1 MREKTERERAPYWK
15 QIVFVLTAGWIVI
28 WIYRT
33 ILTPIYPIIS
43 SFFGGASDASLG
55 NISSF
60 YFLGYVCMQIPSG
73 ILVDR
78 LGKKKILIPGFLLLG
93 IGTLVVALS
102 QRISTVFIGS
112 ILAGVGCG
120 TYYGAAYSLTTKH
133 VPLNKKSLATAI
145 VNSGTAVG
153 SGLGLISSSFFVG
166 EGILPWQSLLYITAI
181 LVLIM
186 IVIFQ
191 KFIRE
196 ELPASKKENAPV
208 KKSRSSLKGLF
219 KLPMISAYI
228 LYFSTLY
235 AYYLIDTWLPNFLE
249 TERGFQGTAIGV
261 TSSLVFFAAIPGAL
275 VFSRIADRIPNKKVT
290 IIIFLEIAAAF
301 VLFITVTTSNPFLL
315 IFGIIAYGF
324 LGKLAVEPIIISWLG
339 QYAPRKSIATTYG
352 VFNFFGMSASV
363 LVPSITGMISDAT
376 GTKVYAFYLAIGI
389 LCAGTL
395 LFYLINRFYEKS
407 KKEFEEKHSS

>member
-120 TYYGAAYSLTTKH
+120 TYYGAAYSLTTEH

-166 EGILPWQSLLYITAI
+166 EGILPWQFLLYITAI

-290 IIIFLEIAAAF
+290 IIIFLENAAAF
-301 VLFITVTTSNPFLL
+301 VLFITVTTSNQSLL

>member
-1 MREKTERERAPYWK
+1 MREKTERVRAPYWK

-60 YFLGYVCMQIPSG
+60 YFFGYVCMQIPSG

-120 TYYGAAYSLTTKH
+120 TYYGAAYSLTTEH

-301 VLFITVTTSNPFLL
+301 VLFITVTTSNQSLL

>member
-120 TYYGAAYSLTTKH
+120 TYYGAAYSLTTEH

-301 VLFITVTTSNPFLL
+301 VLFITVTTSNQSLL

>member
-120 TYYGAAYSLTTKH
+120 TYYGAAYSLTTEH

-208 KKSRSSLKGLF
+208 KKRRISWKDLF

-275 VFSRIADRIPNKKVT
+275 VFSRIADRIPNMKVP

-301 VLFITVTTSNPFLL
+301 VLFITVTTSNQSLL

>member
-120 TYYGAAYSLTTKH
+120 TYYGAAYSLTTEH

-261 TSSLVFFAAIPGAL
+261 ISSLVFFAAIPGAL
-275 VFSRIADRIPNKKVT
+275 VFSRIADRIPSKKVT

-301 VLFITVTTSNPFLL
+301 VLFITVTTSNQSLL

>member
-120 TYYGAAYSLTTKH
+120 TYYGAAYSLTTEH

-275 VFSRIADRIPNKKVT
+275 VFSRIADRIPSKKVT

-301 VLFITVTTSNPFLL
+301 VLFITVTTSNPSLL

>member
-120 TYYGAAYSLTTKH
+120 TYYGAAYSLTTEH

-275 VFSRIADRIPNKKVT
+275 VFSRIADRIPSKKVT
-290 IIIFLEIAAAF
+290 IIIFLENAAAF
-301 VLFITVTTSNPFLL
+301 VLFITVTTSNQSLL

-395 LFYLINRFYEKS
+395 LFYLINRFYEQS
-407 KKEFEEKHSS
+407 KKEFEEKHNS

>member
-120 TYYGAAYSLTTKH
+120 TYYGAAYSLTTEH

-275 VFSRIADRIPNKKVT
+275 VFSRIADRIPNMKVT

-301 VLFITVTTSNPFLL
+301 VLFITVTTSNLSLL

>member
-1 MREKTERERAPYWK
+1 MREKTERERAPYWQ

-120 TYYGAAYSLTTKH
+120 TYYGAAYSLTTEH

-301 VLFITVTTSNPFLL
+301 VLFITVTTSNQSLL

>member
-120 TYYGAAYSLTTKH
+120 TYYGAAYSLTTEH

-275 VFSRIADRIPNKKVT
+275 VFSRIADRIPSKKVT

-301 VLFITVTTSNPFLL
+301 VLFITVTTSNQSLL

>member
-1 MREKTERERAPYWK
+1 MREKTERVRAPYWK

-55 NISSF
+55 NISSL

-120 TYYGAAYSLTTKH
+120 TYYGAAYSLTTEH

-275 VFSRIADRIPNKKVT
+275 VFSRIADRIPNKKVS

-301 VLFITVTTSNPFLL
+301 VLFITVTTSNQSLL

>member
-1 MREKTERERAPYWK
+1 MREKTERVRAPYWK

-120 TYYGAAYSLTTKH
+120 TYYGAAYSLTTEH

-290 IIIFLEIAAAF
+290 IIIFLENAAAF
-301 VLFITVTTSNPFLL
+301 VLFITVTTSNQSLL

>member
-1 MREKTERERAPYWK
+1 MREKTERERAPYWQ

-120 TYYGAAYSLTTKH
+120 TYYGAAYSLTTEH

-275 VFSRIADRIPNKKVT
+275 VFSRIADRIPSKKVT

-301 VLFITVTTSNPFLL
+301 VLFITVTTSNQSLL

>member
-120 TYYGAAYSLTTKH
+120 TYYGAAYSLTTEH

-249 TERGFQGTAIGV
+249 TERGFQGTAIGM

>member
-120 TYYGAAYSLTTKH
+120 TYYGAAYSLTTEH

-208 KKSRSSLKGLF
+208 KKRRISWKDLF

-275 VFSRIADRIPNKKVT
+275 VFSRIADRIPNMKVT

-301 VLFITVTTSNPFLL
+301 VLFITVTTSNQSLL

>member
-120 TYYGAAYSLTTKH
+120 TYYGAAYSLTTEH
-133 VPLNKKSLATAI
+133 VPLK
-145 VNSGTAVG
+145 
-153 SGLGLISSSFFVG
+153 
-166 EGILPWQSLLYITAI
+166 
-181 LVLIM
+181 
-186 IVIFQ
+186 
-191 KFIRE
+191 
-196 ELPASKKENAPV
+196 
-208 KKSRSSLKGLF
+208 
-219 KLPMISAYI
+219 
-228 LYFSTLY
+228 
-235 AYYLIDTWLPNFLE
+235 
-249 TERGFQGTAIGV
+249 
-261 TSSLVFFAAIPGAL
+261 
-275 VFSRIADRIPNKKVT
+275 KKVWQ
-290 IIIFLEIAAAF
+290 
-301 VLFITVTTSNPFLL
+301 LL
-315 IFGIIAYGF
+315 
-324 LGKLAVEPIIISWLG
+324 S
-339 QYAPRKSIATTYG
+339 
-352 VFNFFGMSASV
+352 
-363 LVPSITGMISDAT
+363 
-376 GTKVYAFYLAIGI
+376 
-389 LCAGTL
+389 
-395 LFYLINRFYEKS
+395 
-407 KKEFEEKHSS
+407 

>member
-102 QRISTVFIGS
+102 QRILTVFIGS

-120 TYYGAAYSLTTKH
+120 TYYGAAYSLTTEH

-166 EGILPWQSLLYITAI
+166 EGVLPWQSLLYITAI

-208 KKSRSSLKGLF
+208 KKSRSSLKDLF

-275 VFSRIADRIPNKKVT
+275 VFSRIADRIPNKKVM
-290 IIIFLEIAAAF
+290 IIIFLENAAAF
-301 VLFITVTTSNPFLL
+301 VLFITVTTSNQSLL

-389 LCAGTL
+389 LCTGTL

>member
-1 MREKTERERAPYWK
+1 MREKTERVRAPYWK

-120 TYYGAAYSLTTKH
+120 TYYGAAYSLTTEH

-301 VLFITVTTSNPFLL
+301 VLFITVTTSNQSLL

-395 LFYLINRFYEKS
+395 LFYLINRFYEQS

>member
-1 MREKTERERAPYWK
+1 MRGKTERERAPYWK

-120 TYYGAAYSLTTKH
+120 TYYGAAYSLTTEH

-301 VLFITVTTSNPFLL
+301 VLFITVTTSNQSLL

-395 LFYLINRFYEKS
+395 LFYLINRFYEQS

>member
-120 TYYGAAYSLTTKH
+120 TYYGAAYSLTTEH

-301 VLFITVTTSNPFLL
+301 VLFITVTTSNQSLL

-395 LFYLINRFYEKS
+395 LFYLINRFYEQS
-407 KKEFEEKHSS
+407 KKEFEEKHNS